1 MTLHACGK
9 NSRFLKNS
17 QKREGQGQ
25 LGDPYSQALAAVFMG
40 AIVSMRG
47 FLCPVS
53 ECFSLELLTGES
65 DWLSLRKSTLLT
77 IRHDDHSLH
86 ECSFQGGTEEVN
98 LKPPSVW
105 TGARETVSNHSQCP
119 VG

>member
-1 MTLHACGK
+1 MWEEFEVFKEFTEKGGA
-9 NSRFLKNS
+9 
-17 QKREGQGQ
+17 
-25 LGDPYSQALAAVFMG
+25 PYSQALAAVFMG
-40 AIVSMRG
+40 VIVSMRG

-77 IRHDDHSLH
+77 IRHDDHGLH

-105 TGARETVSNHSQCP
+105 MGARETVSNHSQCP